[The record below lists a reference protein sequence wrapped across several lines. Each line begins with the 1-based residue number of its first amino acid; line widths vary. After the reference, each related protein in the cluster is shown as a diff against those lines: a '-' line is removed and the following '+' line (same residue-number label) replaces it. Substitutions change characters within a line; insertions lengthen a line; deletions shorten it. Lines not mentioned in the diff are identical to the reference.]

1 MASDGGAR
9 KLRRDVRSDAGKAQ
23 HVDFQ
28 HLSGSTRRFE
38 IFATVVTQTKI
49 QPIADCGLPDNVGVP
64 FELIA
69 NCGSN
74 EIGPVR
80 VETLLH
86 HEVDLPEVN
95 VTEIDRDLLAVSRF
109 WAELMHNRSHVYHPN
124 AIYLDGRWMVATH
137 CARGQG
143 WA

>member
-1 MASDGGAR
+1 
-9 KLRRDVRSDAGKAQ
+9 
-23 HVDFQ
+23 
-28 HLSGSTRRFE
+28 
-38 IFATVVTQTKI
+38 
-49 QPIADCGLPDNVGVP
+49 VP

-86 HEVDLPEVN
+86 HQIDLPEVN

-109 WAELMHNRSHVYHPN
+109 GAKLMHIRNHAFHP
-124 AIYLDGRWMVATH
+124 ATISWDGIWMVMAL
-137 CARGQG
+137 CARGDDEPNE
-143 WA
+143 AF

>member
-1 MASDGGAR
+1 
-9 KLRRDVRSDAGKAQ
+9 
-23 HVDFQ
+23 
-28 HLSGSTRRFE
+28 
-38 IFATVVTQTKI
+38 
-49 QPIADCGLPDNVGVP
+49 VP

-95 VTEIDRDLLAVSRF
+95 VTEIDRDLLAVSGF
-109 WAELMHNRSHVYHPN
+109 WPELMYIRSHAFHPVT
-124 AIYLDGRWMVATH
+124 I
-137 CARGQG
+137 
-143 WA
+143 